1 MRIECWEFWFG
12 EGEYEGL
19 VKGCEN
25 DNIVKETCD
34 RKEKENSNEDDK
46 SLTHLNN
53 MRLVSDLIS

>member
-1 MRIECWEFWFG
+1 
-12 EGEYEGL
+12 L